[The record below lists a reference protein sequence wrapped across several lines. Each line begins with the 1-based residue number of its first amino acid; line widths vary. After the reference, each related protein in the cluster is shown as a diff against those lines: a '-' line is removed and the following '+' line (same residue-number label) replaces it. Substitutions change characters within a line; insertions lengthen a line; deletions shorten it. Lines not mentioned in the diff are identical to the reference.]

1 MIRDFVSSWPL
12 FHNTYATGCLI
23 ALLLSIVGVLVVA
36 RDQILLCPA
45 VSQAST
51 LGIALGMR
59 VGSTF
64 EGMHPAWLESDGFL
78 SFMAVLFCVMAA
90 LFTWHGGKPKRESY
104 EAATGWIFLLSAS
117 ASILIVSKSPHGLE
131 EIYRLLSSNIIGATA
146 ADVWMFA
153 ILVASTVLFLAMTY
167 RRILLLAMD
176 PGMAISVGMKRK
188 TWELLISVWLGLA
201 VGLSMRSSGMLYT
214 FGCLVLPA
222 LIAKNLCREVF
233 SMFLVAPCIAL
244 LCATAGFVVANHH
257 DYPPAQ
263 MTVAFLCA
271 ILAAAWLKGG
281 LPRAGGE
288 P

>member
-1 MIRDFVSSWPL
+1 
-12 FHNTYATGCLI
+12 
-23 ALLLSIVGVLVVA
+23 VLVVA
-36 RDQILLCPA
+36 RDQIFLGAA

-59 VGSTF
+59 MGGMF
-64 EGMHPAWLESDGFL
+64 EGVHSAWLESDAFL

-104 EAATGWIFLLSAS
+104 EAATGWVFLLSAS
-117 ASILIVSKSPHGLE
+117 VSILIVSKSPHGLE

-146 ADVWMFA
+146 ADVWMFG
-153 ILVASTVLFLAMTY
+153 ILVALTVLFLAMTH

-176 PGMAISVGMKRK
+176 PEMAISVGMKRRI
-188 TWELLISVWLGLA
+188 WELLISVWLGLA
-201 VGLSMRSSGMLYT
+201 VGLSIRSSGMLYT

-233 SMFLVAPCIAL
+233 SMFFVAPCIAFGVS
-244 LCATAGFVVANHH
+244 TAGFVFANHH

-263 MTVAFLCA
+263 MTVALLCV
-271 ILAAAWLKGG
+271 ILGVAWLKGR
-281 LPRAGGE
+281 LHHAGSS
-288 P
+288 